1 MFLGVIEFRYN
12 GYMRSNP
19 SMKLASGNII
29 LIGMMGSGKTTV
41 GKLLAK
47 TLHKTF
53 RDSDDEIQ
61 QRTGVTI
68 PHIFDVEGEAGFR
81 VRETAALEDLLRLRD
96 IVLATGG
103 GAPLSQQNRDRISES
118 GIVVYLKSSV
128 HDLWQ
133 RTRHDQNRPLLQT
146 ADPRAKLQT
155 LYEQR
160 DPLYASIAD
169 IVIHTGKQ
177 SVQVLLARL
186 QERLAEYRAAHL
198 SETERIFHADADRR
212 PG

>member
-1 MFLGVIEFRYN
+1 MAQTPTR
-12 GYMRSNP
+12 
-19 SMKLASGNII
+19 KLASGNII

-47 TLHKTF
+47 SLHKDF
-53 RDSDDEIQ
+53 IDSDDEIQ
-61 QRTGVTI
+61 RRTGVTI

-81 VRETAALEDLLRLRD
+81 LREAAVLEDLLQQHD

-103 GAPLSQQNRDRISES
+103 GAPLSQQNRDRLREN
-118 GIVVYLKSSV
+118 GVVIYLKSNV
-128 HDLWQ
+128 HDLWL

-146 ADPRAKLQT
+146 ADPRAKLQA

-177 SVQVLLARL
+177 SVQVLLAKL
-186 QERLAEYRAAHL
+186 QERLAEYGATNQSD
-198 SETERIFHADADRR
+198 SERTFHADADRR

>member
-1 MFLGVIEFRYN
+1 MAQTPTR
-12 GYMRSNP
+12 
-19 SMKLASGNII
+19 KLASGNII

-47 TLHKTF
+47 SLHKDF
-53 RDSDDEIQ
+53 IDSDDEIQ
-61 QRTGVTI
+61 RRTGVTI

-81 VRETAALEDLLRLRD
+81 LREAAVLEEVLQHCD

-103 GAPLSQQNRDRISES
+103 GAPLSQQNRDRLREN
-118 GIVVYLKSSV
+118 GVVIYLKSNV

-146 ADPRAKLQT
+146 ADPRAKLQA

-186 QERLAEYRAAHL
+186 QERLAEYRAAHQSD
-198 SETERIFHADADRR
+198 SERTFHADADRR
-212 PG
+212 TG

>member
-1 MFLGVIEFRYN
+1 MAT
-12 GYMRSNP
+12 STHH
-19 SMKLASGNII
+19 KLESGNII

-47 TLHKTF
+47 ALHKTF
-53 RDSDDEIQ
+53 IDSDDEIQ
-61 QRTGVTI
+61 RRTGVTI
-68 PHIFDVEGEAGFR
+68 PHIFDVEGEHGFR
-81 VRETAALEDLLRLRD
+81 LRETAALEDLLQRRE

-103 GAPLSQQNRDRISES
+103 GAPLNQQNRDRIQHG

-155 LYEQR
+155 LYEER
-160 DPLYASIAD
+160 DPLYAGIAD

-177 SVQVLLARL
+177 SVQVLLAKLQTRL
-186 QERLAEYRAAHL
+186 EDYQAAYQPE
-198 SETERIFHADADRR
+198 SEKTFHADVDRR
-212 PG
+212 PC

>member
-1 MFLGVIEFRYN
+1 MVT
-12 GYMRSNP
+12 SP
-19 SMKLASGNII
+19 HPKLESGNII

-47 TLHKTF
+47 ALHKTF
-53 RDSDDEIQ
+53 IDSDDEIQ
-61 QRTGVTI
+61 RRTGVTI
-68 PHIFDVEGEAGFR
+68 PHIFDVEGENGFR
-81 VRETAALEDLLRLRD
+81 LRETAALEDLLQRRG

-103 GAPLSQQNRDRISES
+103 GAPLNQQNRDRIQHG

-146 ADPRAKLQT
+146 ADPRAKLQA
-155 LYEQR
+155 LFGER
-160 DPLYASIAD
+160 DPLYEGIAD

-177 SVQVLLARL
+177 SVQVLLAKLQARL
-186 QERLAEYRAAHL
+186 EDYHAAYQPE
-198 SETERIFHADADRR
+198 SEKTCHADVDRR
-212 PG
+212 PC

>member
-1 MFLGVIEFRYN
+1 MVTSTR
-12 GYMRSNP
+12 P
-19 SMKLASGNII
+19 KLLSGNII

-47 TLHKTF
+47 ALHKTF
-53 RDSDDEIQ
+53 IDSDDEIQ
-61 QRTGVTI
+61 RRTGVTV

-81 VRETAALEDLLRLRD
+81 LRETAALEDLLQRRD

-103 GAPLSQQNRDRISES
+103 GAPLNQQNRERIQDG
-118 GIVVYLKSSV
+118 GIVIYLKSGV

-146 ADPRAKLQT
+146 ADPRAKLQA
-155 LYEQR
+155 LYEER
-160 DPLYASIAD
+160 DPLYAGIAD

-177 SVQVLLARL
+177 NVQVLLAKLQARL
-186 QERLAEYRAAHL
+186 EEYYRAANQPE
-198 SETERIFHADADRR
+198 SEKTFHADVDRR
-212 PG
+212 PC